1 MEVNAT
7 RMELL
12 KLRKR
17 LIIAERGHKLL
28 KQKQDELLRVIQE
41 IIKKLSDMRREIE
54 DDLVKA
60 LKRFFI
66 ARTYQDRK
74 SFESAFLLIDTD
86 IELSTGWKKTMN
98 VPLPEYKKSIKGEL
112 ISYGFANTSPT
123 MDKALKDLMSI
134 FERLLILAEMEKS
147 IALLSEEMEKTRRR
161 VNALEYIL
169 IPELKYAV
177 RLIFMKLAERERET
191 ISRLMRIKDIIRS

>member
-1 MEVNAT
+1 MEINAT

-12 KLRKR
+12 RLRKR
-17 LIIAERGHKLL
+17 LNIAERGHKLL
-28 KQKQDELLRVIQE
+28 KQKQDELLRVIQD
-41 IIKKLSDMRREIE
+41 IIKKLSDMRRKIE

-66 ARTYQDRK
+66 ARAYQDKK
-74 SFESAFLLIDTD
+74 SFESAFLLLDTD
-86 IELSTGWKKTMN
+86 IELSLGWKKIMN
-98 VPLPEYKKSIKGEL
+98 VPLPEYKKDIKGEL

-123 MDKALKDLMSI
+123 MDKALRDLKSI

-147 IALLSEEMEKTRRR
+147 IALLSEEMAKTRRR

-169 IPELKYAV
+169 IPELKNAV
-177 RLIFMKLAERERET
+177 RYIFMKLAERERET